1 MHHYST
7 RQIRKLIMAEEKN
20 GSTASISY
28 FSSTTTLVHD
38 DHKVISAKISE
49 LRIEEVYDPYQNRD
63 LQHPNGF
70 LGAFMHIVKT
80 SLGTGILAIPR
91 AFKNAGLLVG
101 LFGTLLVGIICTHA
115 IHILVKASQKV
126 CSKTKTPSLGF
137 ADTAE
142 GVFKLGPPALHKW
155 SRFAK
160 YFVEGGLFCIH
171 YLADAVYLVIIS
183 VSLTKFFKVY
193 YPSTETWD
201 EYIFKLIL
209 FVPLLIC
216 GQVRQLKHLVPFSFI
231 ANLMLIVTFGITA
244 YYMFS
249 GISEISIKDRS
260 LAAGISGIP
269 SFFSTVLFSM
279 EGIGTIMPVEN
290 SMVKPKFL
298 GCHGVLNSA
307 MMVIISL
314 YASIGFFG
322 YYKFG
327 EGTEATITKNLPDDI
342 PAQVVQIAIA
352 IAVFF
357 SYMLVFYV
365 PVDIIWSNIKDK
377 IPQSRHNISQ
387 IILRSVLI
395 TVNVGIAIAGG
406 DHLGTLIDLIGAIFL
421 STLGF
426 FVPALLDTIICYEE
440 GWGVLHWR
448 LIKNIFI
455 MVLSVFGLVSGSYY
469 AILEL

>member
-1 MHHYST
+1 
-7 RQIRKLIMAEEKN
+7 MAEEKN
-20 GSTASISY
+20 GSTASISC

-327 EGTEATITKNLPDDI
+327 EGTEATITKNLPDD
-342 PAQVVQIAIA
+342 
-352 IAVFF
+352 
-357 SYMLVFYV
+357 M
-365 PVDIIWSNIKDK
+365 
-377 IPQSRHNISQ
+377 
-387 IILRSVLI
+387 
-395 TVNVGIAIAGG
+395 
-406 DHLGTLIDLIGAIFL
+406 
-421 STLGF
+421 
-426 FVPALLDTIICYEE
+426 
-440 GWGVLHWR
+440 
-448 LIKNIFI
+448 
-455 MVLSVFGLVSGSYY
+455 
-469 AILEL
+469 

>member
-1 MHHYST
+1 
-7 RQIRKLIMAEEKN
+7 MAEEKN
-20 GSTASISY
+20 GSTASISC

-216 GQVRQLKHLVPFSFI
+216 GQVRQLKHLVPFSLI

-249 GISEISIKDRS
+249 GISEINIKDRS

>member
-1 MHHYST
+1 
-7 RQIRKLIMAEEKN
+7 MAEEKN

-249 GISEISIKDRS
+249 GISEINIKDRS

>member
-20 GSTASISY
+20 GSTASISC

-160 YFVEGGLFCIH
+160 YFVEGRLFCIH

-216 GQVRQLKHLVPFSFI
+216 GQVRQLKHLVPFSLI

-249 GISEISIKDRS
+249 GISEINIKDRS